1 MLSGKEGEI
10 AIQYAREVIDAHIKR
25 EKITTREFPPSFD
38 EYKGVFVTINTYPKK
53 ELRGCIGIPEPI
65 MKFKQ
70 ALVDTARSA
79 CNDPRFLPL
88 EEKELDQVVVEVTVL
103 TPPELIRVS
112 KPKEY
117 LEKITIG
124 EDGLM
129 IKKGFFSGLL
139 LPQVPVE
146 WKWDVEEFLA
156 QLCIK
161 AGLLADAWLER
172 DARIYKF
179 QGQIFAE
186 VEPHGKVLEK
196 KME

>member
-1 MLSGKEGEI
+1 MLSIEEGRI
-10 AIQYAREVIDAHIKR
+10 AVRYAREIIDDWTKHTKGKEER
-25 EKITTREFPPSFD
+25 FLPSFD
-38 EYKGVFVTINTYPKK
+38 ELKGVFVTISTYPEK

-65 MKFKQ
+65 MPLKQ
-70 ALVDTARSA
+70 ALAEAAKSA
-79 CNDPRFLPL
+79 SNDPRFLPL
-88 EEKELDQVVVEVTVL
+88 KEAELNHIIVEVTVL
-103 TPPELIRVS
+103 TPPRLIEVS

-117 LEKITIG
+117 LNKIKIG
-124 EDGLM
+124 KDGLI